1 MAARQDFLWSLT
13 FSPSSGIIQ
22 LPLETVS
29 HPQTLAEI
37 QENIRQKLANL
48 PAQLINNL
56 QTMPFKPQ
64 VREVQPHV
72 CHGKAVP
79 WCSRST
85 GAPCLKLSL
94 TELHPQ
100 LLYPL
105 STSQSQM
112 HTLLR
117 GTSLQL
123 TTISLPGGKAPSS
136 LSIFLSQT
144 HIHSTWFLQFSIVLS
159 PLSKTARCPQ
169 CLDDLQRNAAL
180 TCSCHTPPRPMELRS
195 THDAQQFCSHRRS
208 RVI

>member
-1 MAARQDFLWSLT
+1 MPTYCPAWGQPTVPCCPSESEPYCVTRGSAGHHRWKSETAARQDFLWSPT
-13 FSPSSGIIQ
+13 FSPSPGIIQ

-64 VREVQPHV
+64 VREVQPHI

-105 STSQSQM
+105 STS
-112 HTLLR
+112 
-117 GTSLQL
+117 
-123 TTISLPGGKAPSS
+123 
-136 LSIFLSQT
+136 
-144 HIHSTWFLQFSIVLS
+144 
-159 PLSKTARCPQ
+159 
-169 CLDDLQRNAAL
+169 
-180 TCSCHTPPRPMELRS
+180 
-195 THDAQQFCSHRRS
+195 
-208 RVI
+208 